1 MSELGF
7 QVAQVN
13 IARALAPMNADQMAG
28 FVAALE
34 PINALADAAPGFV
47 WRLQDDSGDAT
58 SIRVFEDKSM
68 LINMS
73 VWESVD
79 ALADF
84 VYRSEHTAVMRG
96 RKQWFE
102 TMRLYLTLWWVRSGH
117 RPTPGEARDRLE
129 HLRLHGPTPHAFT
142 FKRQFAP
149 GEQHAI
155 VVDDLKCP
163 A

>member
-1 MSELGF
+1 VSDRGF

-13 IARALAPMNADQMAG
+13 IARALAPMDAGLMAG

-34 PINALADAAPGFV
+34 PINARADTAPGFV
-47 WRLQDDSGDAT
+47 WRLQDGSGDAT
-58 SIRVFEDKSM
+58 SIRAFDDELM

-84 VYRSEHTAVMRG
+84 VYRSGHTAVMRE

-117 RPTPGEARDRLE
+117 RPAPREALDRLE

-142 FKRQFAP
+142 FKHQFAP
-149 GEQHAI
+149 GNEHAI
-155 VVDDLKCP
+155 VDDDVQCP

>member
-1 MSELGF
+1 
-7 QVAQVN
+7 
-13 IARALAPMNADQMAG
+13 MAG

-58 SIRVFEDKSM
+58 SIRVFDDELM

-73 VWESVD
+73 VWESIEP
-79 ALADF
+79 LGDF
-84 VYRSEHTAVMRG
+84 VYRSEHTAVMRR

-102 TMRLYLTLWWVRSGH
+102 TMRLYLALWWV
-117 RPTPGEARDRLE
+117 PPGYRRTTVEAQARLE

-142 FKRQFAP
+142 FKRRFAP
-149 GEQHAI
+149 DEELAI
-155 VVDDLKCP
+155 VDDELLECP